1 MISISK
7 LAFYS
12 APQLSY
18 PITKLPHYI
27 LHAVLKLS
35 CSPDYQHLSLLNR
48 SCVFCIGL
56 CVILVRVFP
65 MCFNCIIKSSCYLF
79 TVIV

>member
-7 LAFYS
+7 LACYS

-27 LHAVLKLS
+27 LHAGLKLS
-35 CSPDYQHLSLLNR
+35 LSPNYRHLSLPNR
-48 SCVFCIGL
+48 SRSFVYGL
-56 CVILVRVFP
+56 YVIPVRVIFLFIELSNYP
-65 MCFNCIIKSSCYLF
+65 HVNPLHSNC
-79 TVIV
+79 